1 MPDLHPFRST
11 LAVPIAG
18 YIAEKRATG
27 HKFEKGASLLK
38 GFDSFVYSRGLQET
52 ALTKPLV
59 MEWTARK
66 PSETASTQGGRISL
80 LRGLAMY
87 MNRIGYA
94 AYVIPKAM
102 VTVDRYAY
110 IPYIFS
116 SDEMKA
122 IFEVCDRY
130 PSHDV
135 TPNRHLMLPLLLR
148 ILYGCG
154 LRISEALLLTIPD
167 VDLDKGTLFIR
178 HTKFNKER
186 VLPMSDNLTE
196 RCREYGKAA
205 RIGKLGNPHFFPS
218 PYGGH
223 YSESTVYKLFRDVLR
238 QAGISHLGRGKGPRI
253 HDLRHTFAVNCL
265 KKWVLDGRDLNNALL
280 YLSAYLGHE
289 DMRGSQRYLRLTAD
303 LYPDLTNK
311 IEHTCAYVI
320 PEVKWDEAD

>member
-1 MPDLHPFRST
+1 MPELYSFRSP

-27 HKFEKGASLLK
+27 HKFEKGTSLLK
-38 GFDSFVYSRGLQET
+38 RFDSYVYSRGLQET

-80 LRGLAMY
+80 LRGLAIF
-87 MNRIGYA
+87 MNRIGYT
-94 AYVIPKAM
+94 AYVVPKAM

-116 SDEMKA
+116 SDEMRA
-122 IFEVCDRY
+122 IFEVCDHY
-130 PSHDV
+130 PSHEV

-154 LRISEALLLTIPD
+154 LRISEALHLTIPD
-167 VDLDKGTLFIR
+167 VDLGKGTLFIR

-186 VLPMSDNLTE
+186 ILPMSDNLIE
-196 RCREYGKAA
+196 RCREYGKTA
-205 RIGKLGNPHFFPS
+205 RVGRMGNLYFFPS
-218 PYGGH
+218 PYGGQ
-223 YSESTVYKLFRDVLR
+223 YSEATVYKIFRDVLR
-238 QAGISHLGRGKGPRI
+238 HAGISHLGRGKGPRI

-265 KKWVLDGRDLNNALL
+265 KKWVLDG
-280 YLSAYLGHE
+280 AYSG
-289 DMRGSQRYLRLTAD
+289 
-303 LYPDLTNK
+303 
-311 IEHTCAYVI
+311 
-320 PEVKWDEAD
+320 VK